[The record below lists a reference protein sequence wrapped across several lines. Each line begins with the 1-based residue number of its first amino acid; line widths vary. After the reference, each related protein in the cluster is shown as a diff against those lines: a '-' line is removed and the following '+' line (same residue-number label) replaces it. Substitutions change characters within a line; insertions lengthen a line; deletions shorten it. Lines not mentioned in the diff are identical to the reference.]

1 MRHFVTIQIK
11 LDLNPRV
18 EMVLQECPL
27 GTRSNVQ
34 DCASAAQT
42 LQKAIGQELSLGVS
56 ILQAVTDQTTFFSSL
71 SMAFGKRLQEH
82 LATQFLNN
90 VRLL

>member
-1 MRHFVTIQIK
+1 MFTLQTK
-11 LDLNPRV
+11 LDLNPKV

-34 DCASAAQT
+34 DCVNAAHT

-56 ILQAVTDQTTFFSSL
+56 ILQSVTDQTTFFSNLSL
-71 SMAFGKRLQEH
+71 AFGRRLQEH
-82 LATQFLNN
+82 LTAQFLNN
-90 VRLL
+90 VMFL